1 MDRQEEIARL
11 EEKLMRLKVEHRA
24 LDRRLEELESQVSL
38 TTEEQLEEARLKKE
52 KLRKKDEMAIVEA
65 RIKELREGLS

>member
-24 LDRRLEELESQVSL
+24 LDRRLEELEAQVSL

-65 RIKELREGLS
+65 KIRKLREDQS